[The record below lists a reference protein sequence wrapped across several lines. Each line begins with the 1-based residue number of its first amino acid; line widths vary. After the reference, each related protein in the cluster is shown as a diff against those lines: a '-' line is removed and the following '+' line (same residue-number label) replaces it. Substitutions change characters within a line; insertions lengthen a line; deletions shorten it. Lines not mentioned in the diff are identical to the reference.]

1 MLQLG
6 SPQELPKRVR
16 LVVDVS
22 GSMYRFNGHDSRL
35 TREMEATLMMME
47 AFEDYEHKIK
57 VKSRRW
63 SLVIRSFIWKYM
75 HVHMPAGM
83 HASKHTCTHACM
95 HARTLS

>member
-57 VKSRRW
+57 VKSGGW
-63 SLVIRSFIWKYM
+63 SLVRRSFIWKYM
-75 HVHMPAGM
+75 HAHMHGC
-83 HASKHTCTHACM
+83 KQTCMHACM
-95 HARTLS
+95 HTHTQS

>member
-57 VKSRRW
+57 VKSGGW
-63 SLVIRSFIWKYM
+63 SLVMGLFIWKYM
-75 HVHMPAGM
+75 HA
-83 HASKHTCTHACM
+83 CTHTHTRT
-95 HARTLS
+95 HAHTHTHTHTTQS